1 MLRLASSARIGAA
14 LAAPY
19 CSKHSRATLRSPGPA
34 PDRTP
39 EYLDGLP
46 SNTIQQQLAVQ
57 ESAIIH
63 DRARILLSAVDH
75 HAGLVIL
82 ENPSTSMT
90 WDDKMMYDWVRSIAP
105 FAAQACACM
114 FGKIGQSPGCLSPT
128 ARTSALT
135 LLGLTSQWL
144 ASGFLMV
151 PARAG

>member
-14 LAAPY
+14 LAAPH
-19 CSKHSRATLRSPGPA
+19 CSKHSR

-57 ESAIIH
+57 ESAVIH

-82 ENPSTSMT
+82 ETLSTSMT
-90 WDDKMMYDWVRSIAP
+90 LRLGPLHCP

-128 ARTSALT
+128 ARTSTWWPGLALT